1 MMSSVILLS
10 MLMIL
15 LYTIGD
21 KVNNL
26 WQQFELTSNLN
37 LTYGHNRFGQEWIV
51 DFTAVNLS
59 LVRLNKLWCSGIKR

>member
-21 KVNNL
+21 NVNDL
-26 WQQFELTSNLN
+26 WQQFELASELEP
-37 LTYGHNRFGQEWIV
+37 TYEHNRFGQEWIV

-59 LVRLNKLWCSGIKR
+59 LVRLNKLWCSGINL